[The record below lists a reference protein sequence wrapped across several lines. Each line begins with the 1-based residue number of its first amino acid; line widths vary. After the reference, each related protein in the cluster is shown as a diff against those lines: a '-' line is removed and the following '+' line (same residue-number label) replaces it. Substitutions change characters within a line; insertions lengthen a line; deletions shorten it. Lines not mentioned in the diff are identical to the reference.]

1 MKEYRALVNHRKFQN
16 GKWCLAEPGKRF
28 YKTKKEAENAIAKAI
43 ERGKPHWIIA
53 FSNNEFVKEWYD
65 SLEVIQFKIE
75 SREVT
80 DWEIEE

>member
-1 MKEYRALVNHRKFQN
+1 MENGVWQN
-16 GKWCLAEPGKRF
+16 RVREFIKQ
-28 YKTKKEAENAIAKAI
+28 KKEAENAIAKAI
-43 ERGKPHWIIA
+43 ERGKPHWITA

>member
-1 MKEYRALVNHRKFQN
+1 MLTTENFKMENGVWQN
-16 GKWCLAEPGKRF
+16 RVREFIKQ
-28 YKTKKEAENAIAKAI
+28 KKEAENAIAKAI

-53 FSNNEFVKEWYD
+53 SSNNEFVKEWYD

>member
-1 MKEYRALVNHRKFQN
+1 MLTTENFKMENGVWQN
-16 GKWCLAEPGKRF
+16 QVREFIKQ
-28 YKTKKEAENAIAKAI
+28 KKEAENAIAKAI

-53 FSNNEFVKEWYD
+53 SSNNEFVKEWYD

>member
-1 MKEYRALVNHRKFQN
+1 MLNTENFKMENGVWQN
-16 GKWCLAEPGKRF
+16 RVREFIKQ
-28 YKTKKEAENAIAKAI
+28 KKEAENAIAKAI